1 MKNTWLKSN
10 ILFDNEEKNVCK
22 EFVMPGSVCVTT
34 SSKNVYDTVWF
45 VKIKSTEEKSDKIVI
60 DDYGNKIYQVKVIL
74 LQIMLKS

>member
-1 MKNTWLKSN
+1 
-10 ILFDNEEKNVCK
+10 
-22 EFVMPGSVCVTT
+22 MPGSVCVTT

-74 LQIMLKS
+74 LQIILKS